1 MSGRQRQ
8 LSMRF
13 LAEPSDVN
21 FGGKVHGGQV
31 MKWIDQAGHA
41 CATRWAAGHCL
52 AVYASS
58 IRFRRAVRLGD
69 LVEVQARLAFTGQSN
84 MNIAVELR
92 SGPMTGHRMLPTAE
106 CLMVYLAVD
115 EQGEPVP
122 VSQWTPET
130 PGEMAL
136 ASTARAQFESTR
148 PGPLE

>member
-1 MSGRQRQ
+1 MSTIT
-8 LSMRF
+8 LRF
-13 LAEPSDVN
+13 PVDGSHVE
-21 FGGKVHGGQV
+21 GGAAVSGGTL

-41 CATRWAAGHCL
+41 CATRWAAGPCL

-92 SGPMTGHRMLPTAE
+92 SGPMTGRRMLPTAE
-106 CLMVYLAVD
+106 CLMVYLAAD

-136 ASTARAQFESTR
+136 ASTARAQYESTR
-148 PGPLE
+148 PAPLE

>member
-1 MSGRQRQ
+1 MSTIT
-8 LSMRF
+8 LRF
-13 LAEPSDVN
+13 PVEGSHVD
-21 FGGKVHGGQV
+21 GGAAVSGGTL

-41 CATRWAAGHCL
+41 CATRWAAGTCL
-52 AVYASS
+52 TVYASS

-92 SGPMTGHRMLPTAE
+92 SGPMTGRRMLPTAE

-136 ASTARAQFESTR
+136 ASTARAQYESTR
-148 PGPLE
+148 PAPLE